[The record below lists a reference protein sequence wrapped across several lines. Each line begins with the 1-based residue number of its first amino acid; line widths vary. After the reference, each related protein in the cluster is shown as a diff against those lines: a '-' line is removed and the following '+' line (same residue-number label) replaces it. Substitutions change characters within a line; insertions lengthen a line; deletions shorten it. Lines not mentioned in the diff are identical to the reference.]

1 MIARNKSIRKISLVD
16 TSFAG
21 LFFFFWERERE
32 REREPYWRKKTFSNI
47 LQIEKNV
54 LSFLRVVQYGLH
66 FGKIKRTFANLVYL
80 PYVQN
85 AII

>member
-21 LFFFFWERERE
+21 LFFFERERE
-32 REREPYWRKKTFSNI
+32 REREPHWRKKTFSNI